1 MKERGFSAVTNGIT
15 QNVLRTAS
23 VGLLLFQGAEK

>member
-1 MKERGFSAVTNGIT
+1 MRERGHSAVTNGIT
-15 QNVLRTAS
+15 QNVLQTAR